1 MAVNEKLGKDPGSAA
16 RRRNR
21 GTTHPWRRPGETF
34 ATETLGK
41 SELQIDLDL
50 MPMLDQRNTATPVY

>member
-1 MAVNEKLGKDPGSAA
+1 MAVNEKLGKDPGSGG
-16 RRRNR
+16 RNR

-41 SELQIDLDL
+41 SQLEID
-50 MPMLDQRNTATPVY
+50 VE